1 MRVLLPATLDEAVAL
16 LAEHPGAVPMAGGTD
31 LLVHWPVNLEARG
44 RTYVDLSGLDE
55 LRPHRWAEDAL
66 VLGGSTTYWDVI
78 RDPRAWDE
86 FPLLVDAGRQVG
98 AIQIQSRG
106 TWAGNIVNASP
117 AADGVPALMAYAATV
132 RLSSSEGEE
141 EVPLED
147 FYLGYKQMRRRPDQ
161 LITAITL
168 PRVTYDYQRFEK
180 VGPRAAQAITKIGLA
195 MTRRAVE
202 TAAGA
207 GGSAGGSAGDGRW
220 RIVANSVAPTVRRCR
235 ALEGVLDGGAPVRSP
250 DDLLPAIREDVS
262 PIDDIR
268 STAAYRERV
277 MARLLYF
284 DLKDVCASFS

>member
-1 MRVLLPATLDEAVAL
+1 MRVLLPETVEQAVAL

-31 LLVHWPVNLEARG
+31 LLVHWPVNLEAHG

-55 LRPHRWAEDAL
+55 LRPHRWTDDAL

-78 RDPRAWDE
+78 RDPRAWEE

-117 AADGVPALMAYAATV
+117 AADGVPVLMAYGATV
-132 RLSSSEGEE
+132 HLGSSEGEE
-141 EVPLED
+141 EISLDE
-147 FYLGYKQMRRRPDQ
+147 FYLGYKRMRRRPDQ
-161 LITAITL
+161 LITAIAL
-168 PRVTYDYQRFEK
+168 PRAAYDYQRFEK

-202 TAAGA
+202 TE
-207 GGSAGGSAGDGRW
+207 GGAGGSAGDGRW

-235 ALEGVLDGGAPVRSP
+235 ALERVLETGQPVTSP
-250 DDLLPAIREDVS
+250 GDLLPAIRADVS